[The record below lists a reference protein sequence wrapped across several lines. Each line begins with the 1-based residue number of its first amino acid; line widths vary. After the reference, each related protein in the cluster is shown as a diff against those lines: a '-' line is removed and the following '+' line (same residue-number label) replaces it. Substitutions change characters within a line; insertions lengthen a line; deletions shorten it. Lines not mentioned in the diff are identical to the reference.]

1 LGGHFL
7 YGLLVLKSSGLI
19 TRLSSLS
26 ILECIFIFCLS
37 ILECI
42 FIFFL
47 EILECIFIFFL
58 EILKILR
65 YIIFIL

>member
-19 TRLSSLS
+19 TRLSFLG
-26 ILECIFIFCLS
+26 CIFGFTLK
-37 ILECI
+37 ILGCI
-42 FIFFL
+42 FEFFL
-47 EILECIFIFFL
+47 EILDRIFEFFL
-58 EILKILR
+58 DILKILR